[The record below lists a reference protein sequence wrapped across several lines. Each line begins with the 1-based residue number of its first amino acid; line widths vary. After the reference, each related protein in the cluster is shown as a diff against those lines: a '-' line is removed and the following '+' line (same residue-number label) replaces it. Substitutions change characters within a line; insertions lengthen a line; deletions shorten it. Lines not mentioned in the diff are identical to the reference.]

1 MSSQVAFAGSDHKG
15 VIDRRFL
22 SRDAELFFQQFR
34 SERRGKSIGHVDHRG
49 NPACDGCG
57 RFGGE
62 IGLVRQSGIAE
73 VYVRV
78 DGSGEQVLVV
88 GQDQARAHRQA
99 DRGVDPF
106 DDAFADQY
114 VALDDRAFI
123 YDFCVFYQDV
133 FVHVR
138 MRKIVN
144 YIGLVCRYRVRFTAV
159 EKNTSFELALRSMWY
174 CARSSSR

>member
-1 MSSQVAFAGSDHKG
+1 MKTEKLRWGFV
-15 VIDRRFL
+15 
-22 SRDAELFFQQFR
+22 
-34 SERRGKSIGHVDHRG
+34 
-49 NPACDGCG
+49 GCG
-57 RFGGE
+57 HICHRF
-62 IGLVRQSGIAE
+62 ITGIFHSNNSE
-73 VYVRV
+73 VSAVYGRRP
-78 DGSGEQVLVV
+78 E
-88 GQDQARAHRQA
+88 RAN
-99 DRGVDPF
+99 
-106 DDAFADQY
+106 AFADQY

>member
-1 MSSQVAFAGSDHKG
+1 MPNFSSSSSGVSAGGRVLGMSITEVT
-15 VIDRRFL
+15 
-22 SRDAELFFQQFR
+22 
-34 SERRGKSIGHVDHRG
+34 
-49 NPACDGCG
+49 PPTDGCG
-57 RFGGE
+57 RFGSE

-123 YDFCVFYQDV
+123 YDFAF
-133 FVHVR
+133 FIR
-138 MRKIVN
+138 M
-144 YIGLVCRYRVRFTAV
+144 F
-159 EKNTSFELALRSMWY
+159 SSMFG
-174 CARSSSR
+174 